1 MNGFSLTN
9 VLLANFQP
17 SVEAD
22 KTSEECRKLFGFST
36 RYKVARLAIGRS
48 LGEETY
54 PLQAPDS
61 KGRAI
66 KGDLLFGVEE
76 HPLWISLLVT
86 NMKKHN
92 PQMELSISNI
102 QNAVKRHWVRGV
114 KLLYD
119 DWEEANGDYQKFVEI
134 LITRRAMLP
143 DTVNSKFSDLSEP
156 IEVFEGDAKPV
167 YITVGTKVD
176 ENEEYKHLLNG
187 VGYSPHVAIM
197 GQAGSGKTRIML
209 NFLEDISKQTSV
221 PVILLDLGKGDLAQD
236 QDLIKML
243 NASVIE
249 VPNSAIPL
257 DMFHGSS
264 QNEEMASDIVLG
276 FRDSFAS
283 VMQSRPGGRQ
293 LENIKTAIRP
303 LFANNN
309 KITLNQVRDH
319 IQNYYTDNGINTD
332 TVISTISDLT
342 ERIIFNP
349 ELSPAEF
356 FSQNWIVTFSYA
368 RDTIKNLATSLLLDS
383 LNNYMKRLAESTRD
397 QEGNRAIRLVL
408 AIDEARHLL
417 DSKHKAL
424 SENIR
429 LHRSKGLVVFLAS
442 QSPDDY
448 EGAVDDYL
456 ENIGLPVCFKTNANS
471 TQVLKNMFK
480 SKPNFSALGTGECLT
495 LKDNKAIKVKTF

>member
-1 MNGFSLTN
+1 MNEFTLTN
-9 VLLANFQP
+9 ILLASYHP

-61 KGRAI
+61 KGRPI
-66 KGDLLFGVEE
+66 KGDLLFGVDE

-92 PQMELSISNI
+92 PQIELTNNNI

-114 KLLYD
+114 RLLYD

-134 LITRRAMLP
+134 IITRRAMLP
-143 DTVNSKFSDLSEP
+143 DTINTKFTDISET
-156 IEVFEGDAKPV
+156 IESFEGDAKPV
-167 YITVGTKVD
+167 YIKIGSSVD
-176 ENEEYKHLLNG
+176 KNEEYKHLLNG

-209 NFLEDISKQTSV
+209 NFLEDIKTQTAA
-221 PVILLDLGKGDLAQD
+221 PVILLDLGKGDLAHD
-236 QDLIKML
+236 VKFIKML

-257 DMFHGSS
+257 DMFYGSDQS
-264 QNEEMASDIVLG
+264 EEIASDIVLG
-276 FRDSFAS
+276 FRDSFAN
-283 VMQSRPGGRQ
+283 VMQSKPGGRQ

-303 LFANNN
+303 LFANNK
-309 KITLNQVRDH
+309 KITLDQIRDH
-319 IQNYYTDNGINTD
+319 ISNYYSNNGMNTD

-342 ERIIFNP
+342 ERVIFNP
-349 ELSPAEF
+349 DLSPSEF

-383 LNNYMKRLAESTRD
+383 LNNYMKRIAESTRD

-448 EGAVDDYL
+448 EGTVDDYL

-480 SKPNFSALGTGECLT
+480 SKPNFSALGIGECLT
-495 LKDNKAIKVKTF
+495 LKDNKAFKVKTF